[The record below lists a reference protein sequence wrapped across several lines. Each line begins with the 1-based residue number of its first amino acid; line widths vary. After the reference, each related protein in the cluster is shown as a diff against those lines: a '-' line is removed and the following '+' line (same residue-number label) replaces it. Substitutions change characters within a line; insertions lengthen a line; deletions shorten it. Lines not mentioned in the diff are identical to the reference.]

1 MEKLS
6 IKAIRTNLNLTQK
19 EMAEKLDI
27 DYRRYQNIEQGIV
40 QLLANELIA
49 MCKEFDVDPLKVKV

>member
-19 EMAEKLDI
+19 EMAESLGI
-27 DYRRYQNIEQGIV
+27 DFRRYQNIEHGTVTIKGS
-40 QLLANELIA
+40 ELIE
-49 MCKEFDVDPLKVKV
+49 MCRKFGINPFSVKV